1 MKWVLSKLNK
11 VQNTYEYFTRMQVSP
26 PPGKNSAVRQKMGG
40 KSLKL
45 AMFNRIFTLISYF
58 FFLFSIK
65 SLKSLPSLNQFCTK
79 IVKLGSLV
87 SLTEWSNISERN
99 SKLIENLKK
108 GPELTL

>member
-1 MKWVLSKLNK
+1 MTGAQVYVYWRAGDAIQEDKDVILLKDNLAQHETCALLVRNTLLCACVLL
-11 VQNTYEYFTRMQVSP
+11 
-26 PPGKNSAVRQKMGG
+26 
-40 KSLKL
+40 LL
-45 AMFNRIFTLISYF
+45 LI
-58 FFLFSIK
+58 
-65 SLKSLPSLNQFCTK
+65 